1 MKPINGAGRR
11 QLARHLLAV
20 AFGGAPAAA
29 RPRVPALASAV
40 RQRLAQPLADGD
52 LSKLETLADA
62 PDSTKATR
70 AQRRALLRVFGLP
83 ALERANAAAP
93 PQQRRADL
101 DQAPLAVLAAAVR
114 VELDPANATANDT
127 TTLNNWVRKE
137 GSPTVADMDDYVAED
152 RGLPSTF
159 RIDPF
164 VDAVTKRLEQL
175 GGTVRPP
182 FIAVVVGRLLLDGNI
197 DASRS
202 DFRWAVKRA
211 YDQGVSETPT
221 TPGTANKAH
230 YAKIV
235 ADLKALKPGQKIRY
249 QELAAVADHVIAAAD
264 DWDIKDDDIRR
275 AQVQVGVLKYAD
287 GTAETGFATL
297 ELPPIVSEDASNQEI
312 EPTNVQAV
320 AMMAAAQ
327 EIEQTGAFD
336 VVDRMLELFLQGML
350 PVRDDSGGRAL
361 NRYYWEAEDRLDA
374 SARSAQYARILGKGG
389 SDDADVQPNAQ
400 FEQLLMRFV
409 SSLVRYDSD
418 LQVSTV
424 VMLDGDDRPG
434 SSEQVRKAAQD
445 FAANA
450 SLYGWGFAIFAARRL
465 SRHVDLVFD
474 VLGQETLQ
482 RAYGVTGPWQ
492 LVERVS
498 AVEFGSTP
506 AVIQHRTRAKA
517 IKDLLDLLAGYAPE
531 LSRSGGVRRF
541 LPSAADLRGRPKPS
555 TGGGPTVS
563 VQDYERMVAAANNL
577 LAVGG
582 VTEDEIARFSAPVP
596 STARGSIPTV
606 GGDGQLDQAG
616 IDQIRQLVSQG
627 QTPSIEQLQ
636 RLLPLG
642 TNPLG

>member
-1 MKPINGAGRR
+1 MNPINGAGHRR
-11 QLARHLLAV
+11 LARHLLAV
-20 AFGGAPAAA
+20 AFGEVPAAA
-29 RPRVPALASAV
+29 RPSVPAMSSAV
-40 RQRLAQPLADGD
+40 RQRLTQPLADGD
-52 LSKLETLADA
+52 LSKLGALADER
-62 PDSTKATR
+62 DITKVTPAR
-70 AQRRALLRVFGLP
+70 RRALLRVFGLP
-83 ALERANAAAP
+83 ALERASAAVPAP
-93 PQQRRADL
+93 ERRPDL
-101 DQAPLAVLAAAVR
+101 HKAPLAVLQAAVR
-114 VELDPANATANDT
+114 IELDPGNATANDT
-127 TTLNNWVRKE
+127 TTLNSWVRKE
-137 GSPTVADMDDYVAED
+137 GTPTVAAMGDFVAEE

-159 RIDPF
+159 RIGPF
-164 VDAVTKRLEQL
+164 VDAVTDRLEQL
-175 GGTVRPP
+175 GGAVRPA

-197 DASRS
+197 EPSRS
-202 DFRWAVKRA
+202 DFKFAVKRA

-221 TPGTANKAH
+221 TPGIPNKTH
-230 YAKIV
+230 YARIV
-235 ADLKALKPGQKIRY
+235 ADLKTLRPRQKIRY

-264 DWDIKDDDIRR
+264 DWDITDEDLRR

-320 AMMAAAQ
+320 AMIAAAQ

-350 PVRDDSGGRAL
+350 PVRDDSGGRSL
-361 NRYYWEAEDRLDA
+361 DRYYWEAEDRLDA
-374 SARSAQYARILGKGG
+374 SARSGQYARILGKGSTG
-389 SDDADVQPNAQ
+389 DSDVQPNVQ

-424 VMLDGDDRPG
+424 VMLDGNDRPG
-434 SSEQVRKAAQD
+434 SSEPVRKAAQD

-450 SLYGWGFAIFAARRL
+450 SLFGWGFAIFAARRL
-465 SRHVDLVFD
+465 SRHIDLVFD

-506 AVIQHRTRAKA
+506 AIVQHRTRAQA
-517 IKDLLDLLAGYAPE
+517 IKDLLDLLARYAAE
-531 LSRSGGVRRF
+531 LSRSGAVRRF
-541 LPSAADLRGRPKPS
+541 LPSAEDLRGNVKRGS
-555 TGGGPTVS
+555 RPTVS
-563 VQDYERMVAAANNL
+563 VPDYERMVAAANNL

-582 VTEDEIARFSAPVP
+582 VTEDEIARFSAPVA

-636 RLLPLG
+636 RLLPMG

>member
-1 MKPINGAGRR
+1 MNTINGAGRQ

-20 AFGGAPAAA
+20 AFGEVPAAT
-29 RPRVPALASAV
+29 RPRIPALTSAV

-52 LSKLETLADA
+52 LSKLAALANERDT
-62 PDSTKATR
+62 TKATP

-83 ALERANAAAP
+83 ALERASAAVPAHE
-93 PQQRRADL
+93 RRPDL
-101 DQAPLAVLAAAVR
+101 TQAPLAVLAAAAR
-114 VELDPANATANDT
+114 VELDAGNATATDT
-127 TTLNNWVRKE
+127 TTLDSWVRK
-137 GSPTVADMDDYVAED
+137 GATVADMDDYVAED
-152 RGLPSTF
+152 RGLPSNF
-159 RIDPF
+159 DINPF
-164 VDAVTKRLEQL
+164 VKAVDDRLEQL
-175 GGTVRPP
+175 GGTVRAP
-182 FIAVVVGRLLLDGNI
+182 FVAVVVGRLLLDGNI
-197 DASRS
+197 DPSRS
-202 DFRWAVKRA
+202 DFKWAVKRA
-211 YDQGVSETPT
+211 YDQGVSETPS
-221 TPGTANKAH
+221 TPKVPNKTH
-230 YAKIV
+230 YVRIV
-235 ADLKALKPGQKIRY
+235 ADLKALRPRQKIRY

-264 DWDIKDDDIRR
+264 DWDINDPDIRR
-275 AQVQVGVLKYAD
+275 AQVEVGLLKYAD

-320 AMMAAAQ
+320 AMIAAAQ

-374 SARSAQYARILGKGG
+374 AARSAQYGRILGKGG
-389 SDDADVQPNAQ
+389 TGDADVQPNVQ

-418 LQVSTV
+418 LQVATV
-424 VMLDGDDRPG
+424 VALDGKDRPG

-445 FAANA
+445 FASNA

-465 SRHVDLVFD
+465 SRHIDLVFD

-482 RAYGVTGPWQ
+482 RSYGVTGPWQ

-506 AVIQHRTRAKA
+506 AIVQHRTRAQA

-531 LSRSGGVRRF
+531 LSRSGAVRRF
-541 LPSAADLRGRPKPS
+541 LPSAEDLRGPVK
-555 TGGGPTVS
+555 GGSRPTVS
-563 VQDYERMVAAANNL
+563 VRDYERMVAAANNL

-582 VTEDEIARFSAPVP
+582 VTEDEIARFSAPVA
-596 STARGSIPTV
+596 SAARGSIPTV
-606 GGDGQLDQAG
+606 GGDGQVDQAG
-616 IDQIRQLVSQG
+616 IDQLRQLISQG

-636 RLLPLG
+636 RLLPMG